1 MYGSAQLASYSVYS
15 CSIPIIVVCDL
26 RFTMIDMKL
35 WLRFEQVICIEPR
48 QLYLKVNW
56 GYQASLGRSYVQYD
70 ISTADTQ
77 KAFSKCLPMG
87 SFFYHCVAVASNC
100 AFCARS
106 VHSYATFSQF
116 KRSCAPHC
124 VSQCASDCDAD
135 RSSRQ
140 ISMCSV
146 FELLN
151 IIFLNRKSPHVNL
164 FVKLYISMK
173 IREALF
179 MRVF

>member
-1 MYGSAQLASYSVYS
+1 
-15 CSIPIIVVCDL
+15 
-26 RFTMIDMKL
+26 
-35 WLRFEQVICIEPR
+35 
-48 QLYLKVNW
+48 
-56 GYQASLGRSYVQYD
+56 
-70 ISTADTQ
+70 
-77 KAFSKCLPMG
+77 MG

-100 AFCARS
+100 AFRARS

-124 VSQCASDCDAD
+124 VSQSASDCDAD

-140 ISMCSV
+140 ISIYSV

-151 IIFLNRKSPHVNL
+151 IIFLNRKSSHVNL

-173 IREALF
+173 IQGNTCYESFFSKSRASRFLSKF
-179 MRVF
+179 GAIAAKCAFRARSVHSYTTFSQFKRSCAPHCVRNAAQLCHKPTAIDYMGTH